1 MILVYL
7 LKLKFIAIMNEFKF
21 MKLLDN
27 EKLNVIFKGDQNIFW
42 DALITDVGLFN
53 ALTEQDSQTSFIPF
67 IHDEKIGTPDQ
78 NFLYYSD
85 LEDRSYIITEDYS
98 NSSGEATYTNIDT
111 SYGIFY
117 FSTLEL
123 AQLRDYGVNVR
134 AISKKY
140 MDYLEKL
147 DKNFFEKISV
157 AGFSIQSSVDKE
169 FTSSN
174 DLKLF
179 FNEHKE
185 QELFYLFTKSFGK
198 FGIVPKQD
206 QNYLFSS
213 IQISDANIKDVL
225 KSLYFDYLLKGLL
238 EQVYLPENKE
248 DIIKRSNNFITYIKS
263 NINPLSTITDLET
276 MAFKFITKD
285 LGEKFN
291 FNLSK
296 SSTIFSSQKDFGLN
310 NFFFNVLM
318 KETST
323 FIEAYNQSL
332 NETKIDIQ
340 RIRLIN
346 GLYKIPFHLN
356 LIDKNN
362 RIERI
367 PLFLDNNKNLFYKR
381 SGESYIQLN
390 ENTNGFII
398 GKAIPFI
405 NELRI
410 YPNAI
415 ALPEQGSKYLPAAD
429 AFIRNLRNSKID
441 VPECRTIRIGLNFL
455 DNLSLNGNFK
465 LNLPEILKPFFGNII
480 NCNEFSF
487 KWRATANEIFKF
499 LEELK
504 EFKEGQE
511 VKAAKFILENNKFI
525 DSKLLNLL
533 KELLIELEER
543 TVTLSIKKSDASA
556 EEKQRVQILRF
567 ELDLLVNFYKQRLL
581 SVANGLFYLN
591 DRPYSISIYL
601 MFGAEFIRSL
611 IKNVTFREEIV

>member
-1 MILVYL
+1 
-7 LKLKFIAIMNEFKF
+7 
-21 MKLLDN
+21 MKLLGN
-27 EKLNVIFKGDQNIFW
+27 EKINVIFKGDQNILW
-42 DALITDVGLFN
+42 DALITDVALF
-53 ALTEQDSQTSFIPF
+53 DSLIEHYSQISFVPF

-78 NFLYYSD
+78 NLSYYSD
-85 LEDRSYIITEDYS
+85 LEDSNYIITEDYS

-117 FSTLEL
+117 FPALEL
-123 AQLRDYGVNVR
+123 AQLKDYGINVR

-140 MDYLEKL
+140 IDYLEKV
-147 DKNFFEKISV
+147 DKNFLEKISF
-157 AGFSIQSSVDKE
+157 AGFSIQSSVDE
-169 FTSSN
+169 EVTSSN

-179 FNEHKE
+179 FTDHKE

-198 FGIVPKQD
+198 FGIAPKQD

-213 IQISDANIKDVL
+213 INLGDANIKEVL
-225 KSLYFDYLLKGLL
+225 KTLYFDYLLKGLL
-238 EQVYLPENKE
+238 EQVYLPESKE
-248 DIIKRSNNFITYIKS
+248 EIINRSNNLIDFIESKVT
-263 NINPLSTITDLET
+263 PLTTIADLEII
-276 MAFKFITKD
+276 AFKFITKD

-291 FNLSK
+291 LNLSK
-296 SSTIFSSQKDFGLN
+296 SSTIFSSPKDFGLN
-310 NFFFNVLM
+310 NFFFNILM

-346 GLYKIPFHLN
+346 DLYNIPFHLN

-362 RIERI
+362 KIERI

-381 SGESYIQLN
+381 SGESYKQLD
-390 ENTNGFII
+390 EKIIGFII

-405 NELRI
+405 NELRL

-429 AFIRNLRNSKID
+429 AFIRILRNYKID

-465 LNLPEILKPFFGNII
+465 LVLPEVLKPFFGNII
-480 NCNEFSF
+480 DCSEFSL
-487 KWRATANEIFKF
+487 KWRNTATEIYEF

-511 VKAAKFILENNKFI
+511 VKAANFILEKNKLI
-525 DSKLLNLL
+525 DVKLLKLL
-533 KELLIELEER
+533 KELLVELEER
-543 TVTLSIKKSDASA
+543 TVTLSIKKADASA
-556 EEKQRVQILRF
+556 EERQRVQILRF
-567 ELDLLVNFYKQRLL
+567 ELELLVNFYKQRLL

-601 MFGAEFIRSL
+601 MFGAEFMRSL
-611 IKNVTFREEIV
+611 IKNVTFRGEVV